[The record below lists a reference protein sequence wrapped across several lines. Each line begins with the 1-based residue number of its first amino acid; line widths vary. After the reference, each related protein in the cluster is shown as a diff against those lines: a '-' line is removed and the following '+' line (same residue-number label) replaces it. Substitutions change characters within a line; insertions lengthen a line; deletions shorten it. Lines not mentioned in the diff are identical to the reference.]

1 MSITLKECK
10 LICPVCSYLMSSY
23 EDQFSMKDYSC
34 CHSCFLKW
42 AESRK
47 EDWKSG
53 WRPSDKEVVEHVK
66 LNQRIILR

>member
-1 MSITLKECK
+1 
-10 LICPVCSYLMSSY
+10 
-23 EDQFSMKDYSC
+23 MKDYNC

-47 EDWKSG
+47 EDWKTG
-53 WRPSDKEVVEHVK
+53 WRPSEKEVKAHVK